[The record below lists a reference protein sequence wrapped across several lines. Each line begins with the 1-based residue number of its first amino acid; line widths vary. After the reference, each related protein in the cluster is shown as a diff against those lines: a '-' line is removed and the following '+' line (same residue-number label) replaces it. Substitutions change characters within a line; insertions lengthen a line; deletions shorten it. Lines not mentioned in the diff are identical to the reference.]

1 MFNRGVEKRDI
12 FMDDNDRSRFLAALV
27 VFNDKEPDF
36 AAYRLLD
43 IGYPTPPKKIENP
56 LVEIMAFCLMPNHF
70 HMMLRAVAEDGITT
84 FMRKLGVGYTNYF
97 NLKYTRVGSLF
108 QGKYKAVP
116 IVHYA
121 HLLYLPHYI
130 HSNPLDI
137 GRVVG
142 GPTSNSG
149 EGGGGE
155 EEMLKEYPWSS
166 LGDYFGRETFDRI
179 LQKQFIGEIFTDYQ
193 KDFSEWLPSRP
204 EKLDELR
211 EQKIIFD

>member
-1 MFNRGVEKRDI
+1 
-12 FMDDNDRSRFLAALV
+12 MDDNDRSRFLAALV
-27 VFNDKEPDF
+27 VFNDRELDF
-36 AAYRLLD
+36 AAYRLLG

-97 NLKYTRVGSLF
+97 NLKYTRVGPLF

-116 IVHYA
+116 IVHPS

-130 HSNPLDI
+130 HSNPADL
-137 GRVVG
+137 VG
-142 GPTSNSG
+142 YRISNKG
-149 EGGGGE
+149 EKGNE
-155 EEMLKEYPWSS
+155 EKLKEYPWSS
-166 LGDYFGRETFDRI
+166 LGEYVGEGEGKFAQIVKKDFITSLFD
-179 LQKQFIGEIFTDYQ
+179 DYQ
-193 KDFSEWLPSRP
+193 QDFSAWLASR
-204 EKLDELR
+204 DEQMDALR